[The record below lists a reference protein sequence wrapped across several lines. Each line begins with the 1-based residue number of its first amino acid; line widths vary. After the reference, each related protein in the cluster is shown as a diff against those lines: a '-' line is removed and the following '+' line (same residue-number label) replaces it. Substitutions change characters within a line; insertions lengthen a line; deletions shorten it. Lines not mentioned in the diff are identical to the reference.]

1 MLAKKYKHIIPL
13 LLLLMVYT
21 GCEKDEQTGQQPEEI
36 TKNKQSTN
44 IQLEVYGFN
53 NQKGNLAIA
62 VFNNINSFDSESS
75 AYLDSTVHINS
86 TDMSVF
92 LENINPGEYAISV
105 FHDADESGDIT
116 FGGFLNLIPQEG
128 FGFSNNPNIGMS
140 QPSYNEC
147 KFTID
152 NNQPLLIPINLVY
165 L

>member
-36 TKNKQSTN
+36 NNNNQSTN

-116 FGGFLNLIPQEG
+116 FGGLFPNM
-128 FGFSNNPNIGMS
+128 SNGPFFDDILSVDDDDIEFDGCS
-140 QPSYNEC
+140 TPENE
-147 KFTID
+147 
-152 NNQPLLIPINLVY
+152 N
-165 L
+165 